1 MLKLF
6 PFLFVPIFVGLADW
20 PQYHGPFWDKSTG
33 TKIISTNQL
42 NPSPRVIWRS
52 PTPLGFSSFSIEDD
66 SAFTLVAEED
76 EDGLLREVCIALD
89 LASGKRIWQQKL
101 QMASY
106 GHGGGNAGT
115 KNNSGGDGP
124 RSTPS
129 VKNGQ
134 VFIYDSSMILHCL
147 SAESGDRIWTVD
159 VIDDHEGKNI
169 MWKNASSPL
178 LVDDLVIVGGGGK
191 NQSLIAFSQTTGNV
205 KWKTGTETLTHATP
219 AFAKIHEKEQ
229 VIFLCRSGLVS
240 LDPQNGKK
248 LWKQEFPFKVSTA
261 SSPVVAGDYI
271 FCSAGYGVGAGF
283 FKISLDE
290 GKWQS
295 EPVWRKRNELMNH
308 WSTPLHYQGNL
319 YGIFGFKE
327 YGKAPLQCIDL
338 KTGEI
343 RWSEKGFGPGN
354 LIRSGEILWVLS
366 DDGQIVTVSANPN
379 RYSELSR
386 SKILNGKC
394 WTTPTISKNILLARS
409 TQEAA
414 ALFLY
419 R

>member
-1 MLKLF
+1 M
-6 PFLFVPIFVGLADW
+6 
-20 PQYHGPFWDKSTG
+20 
-33 TKIISTNQL
+33 NQ
-42 NPSPRVIWRS
+42 
-52 PTPLGFSSFSIEDD
+52 F
-66 SAFTLVAEED
+66 
-76 EDGLLREVCIALD
+76 
-89 LASGKRIWQQKL
+89 
-101 QMASY
+101 
-106 GHGGGNAGT
+106 
-115 KNNSGGDGP
+115 
-124 RSTPS
+124 
-129 VKNGQ
+129 
-134 VFIYDSSMILHCL
+134 
-147 SAESGDRIWTVD
+147 
-159 VIDDHEGKNI
+159 
-169 MWKNASSPL
+169 
-178 LVDDLVIVGGGGK
+178 
-191 NQSLIAFSQTTGNV
+191 
-205 KWKTGTETLTHATP
+205 
-219 AFAKIHEKEQ
+219 
-229 VIFLCRSGLVS
+229 
-240 LDPQNGKK
+240 
-248 LWKQEFPFKVSTA
+248 
-261 SSPVVAGDYI
+261 
-271 FCSAGYGVGAGF
+271 GA
-283 FKISLDE
+283 
-290 GKWQS
+290 
-295 EPVWRKRNELMNH
+295 KRNELMNH